1 MSDTLA
7 DALPREMKRVRELIP
22 LYELVPENAGAFAI
36 AMMRNSLA
44 LAEKAMAEGDVV
56 QMIAAYAQLKEFEE

>member
-22 LYELVPENAGAFAI
+22 IYTSVPNGSFAI
-36 AMMRNSLA
+36 AMMNEA
-44 LAEKAMAEGDVV
+44 LSRAEKSMAEDDVLR
-56 QMIAAYAQLKEFEE
+56 MLAAYVELKGFSA